1 MTLQMFGARFRQWLV
16 TTEGRGKRDFI
27 VPWPEKNPMPAE
39 VHQYME
45 ADWACNRISL
55 LDFLRKTTD
64 KGKICKWLVDLHTR
78 ADTRKGLEDFAAD
91 YCMQGEKV
99 VAAAC
104 LSRLNDL
111 FYGQWLMLHVPF
123 ATPQDFFE
131 PIADRLELV
140 PAEHRNFAMAELCQH
155 PTATAVWHSDI
166 AMEKEL
172 RQEAHAKP
180 FVKTLQG
187 MVAAQKTLVD
197 KYLRGEANAEEE
209 ANGRNSGQQRQ
220 DSGRPDAKSFNK
232 EQRHIKSKVDAA
244 VDRAMAARATE
255 DEEEADALL
264 EEAFEEGKIFVCMGG
279 PGTGKTT
286 VALSCI
292 QRTLEAGGQVLF
304 AYPTNRQSSTRRST
318 LPAEVQVDTYH
329 AAFGLDEEPGTMVA
343 ALAQY
348 DLVIADEI
356 SQMQQH
362 HFEHIA
368 KLCTRADNLPAL
380 LLCGDDKQMHGY
392 GRQRAWH
399 SPMWKRMTYRV
410 TLHQVYRCKDP
421 AFNKILQELR
431 TSRPCAATL
440 KEIRK
445 HKAWAPPH
453 QPPTVAGMQKLLKAH
468 PDTVILT
475 GTRQGQHN
483 MNDLALKALF
493 PRHPPLEV
501 VQADVDANPAN
512 YGTDGQLL
520 ADPAALKPLKLQ
532 IFKGMKVVFTRN
544 VRKDID
550 YVNGMDATVVAYHR
564 NSKAI
569 EVMTKTNFR
578 VMVRPWTHVERGN
591 LTYYPL
597 KAGYADTILK
607 YQGAELPHVTV
618 VLDAKIPGAAYTAL
632 SRVSYGKDYL
642 IAGVVDAAH
651 FQPVDE
657 TG

>member
-1 MTLQMFGARFRQWLV
+1 MTLQMFGARFRQWLI
-16 TTEGRGKRDFI
+16 TTEGRGKRDFR
-27 VPWPEKNPMPAE
+27 VPWPEKHPMPTE
-39 VHQYME
+39 VQQYME

-55 LDFLRKTTD
+55 LDFLRKTTNQ
-64 KGKICKWLVDLHTR
+64 GTICKWLVDLHAR
-78 ADTRKGLEDFAAD
+78 ADTTKELGEFAAD

-99 VAAAC
+99 VAADC
-104 LSRLNDL
+104 LSRFNDR
-111 FYGQWLMLHVPF
+111 FYGQSLMLHVPF
-123 ATPQDFFE
+123 ERPQDFFE
-131 PIADRLELV
+131 PIADELELV
-140 PAEHRNFAMAELCQH
+140 PAEHRNSAMAFLCKD
-155 PTATAVWHSDI
+155 PRATAIWHSDI
-166 AMEKEL
+166 ALEKEL
-172 RQEAHAKP
+172 RQEAHSKA
-180 FVKTLQG
+180 FVKTLLG
-187 MVAAQKTLVD
+187 LVAAQKALVD
-197 KYLRGEANAEEE
+197 KYLEGEANAEEE
-209 ANGRNSGQQRQ
+209 ANDRNSGQERQ

-244 VDRAMAARATE
+244 VDRAMATRAME
-255 DEEEADALL
+255 DEEEADALV
-264 EEAFEEGKIFVCMGG
+264 EEAFQEGKIFVCCGV
-279 PGTGKTT
+279 PGSGKTT
-286 VALSCI
+286 VALNCI
-292 QRTLEAGGQVLF
+292 HRTLEAGGKVLF
-304 AYPTNRQSSTRRST
+304 AYPTNRQSSTRRAT

-348 DLVIADEI
+348 DLVIADEL

-368 KLCTRADNLPAL
+368 KLWTRADNLPAL
-380 LLCGDDKQMHGY
+380 LLVGDDKQMHGY

-410 TLHQVYRCKDP
+410 MLHQVYRCKDP

-445 HKAWAPPH
+445 HKAWAPP
-453 QPPTVAGMQKLLKAH
+453 QKPPTVAGMQKLLKAH

-475 GTRQGQHN
+475 CTRKGQHD
-483 MNDLALKALF
+483 MNDLAVKALF
-493 PRHPPLEV
+493 PRHPPLQV
-501 VQADVDANPAN
+501 VQADVDANPDN

-569 EVMTKTNFR
+569 EVLTKTSFR
-578 VMVRPWTHVERGN
+578 VMVWPWTDVERGN

-607 YQGAELPHVTV
+607 YQGAELSHVTV
-618 VLDAKIPGAAYTAL
+618 VLDAKVPGAAYTAL

-642 IAGVVDAAH
+642 IGGVVDAAH

-657 TG
+657 T